1 MPKLLHVGCGPK
13 RKAQTTPGF
22 NTPDWEEVRLDI
34 DPSVAPDVIGTM
46 TDMGAV
52 ASGSMDAVFSSHS
65 LEHLFPH
72 EAPLAL
78 AEFRRVLAPDGFA
91 IITCPDLQS
100 VAALVAQDK
109 LTDPAYQS
117 GMGPIAPI
125 DIIYGLRGAIAR
137 GNHYM
142 AHKSG
147 YTRKVLI
154 GTLRQAGFPK
164 VAAMQR
170 PFAFDLWAVAC
181 MADVDDLALR
191 ALASAHFPTETPY

>member
-34 DPSVAPDVIGTM
+34 DPTVEPDVIGTM

-191 ALASAHFPTETPY
+191 VLASAHFPTETPY